1 MRLAASI
8 YLFLSGVRRTII
20 CNLLIRHRPLAVA
33 GSCLEFFFGASG
45 FLSPEVEEVSL
56 DGPEL
61 PELLWLPELP
71 LELLLSSLEE
81 SGVLLELVAVFFVFL
96 EELFWESSQLSLSNS
111 SEAAVWR
118 L

>member
-1 MRLAASI
+1 M
-8 YLFLSGVRRTII
+8 
-20 CNLLIRHRPLAVA
+20 
-33 GSCLEFFFGASG
+33 
-45 FLSPEVEEVSL
+45 SPEVEEVSL

-81 SGVLLELVAVFFVFL
+81 SSDEPVLESELPEAGVLLELVAVFFVFL
-96 EELFWESSQLSLSNS
+96 EELFWKSSQLSLSNS
-111 SEAAVWR
+111 LEAAVWR

>member
-1 MRLAASI
+1 M
-8 YLFLSGVRRTII
+8 
-20 CNLLIRHRPLAVA
+20 
-33 GSCLEFFFGASG
+33 
-45 FLSPEVEEVSL
+45 SPEVEEVSL

-81 SGVLLELVAVFFVFL
+81 SSDESVLESELPESGVRWSWWLFFSSFGGAVL
-96 EELFWESSQLSLSNS
+96 KSSQPLSNS
-111 SEAAVWR
+111 LEAAVWR